1 MATEEQ
7 MLIVQMR
14 EKEVADYDTNISNYQ
29 HILTTVDGNWDEDLV
44 HLKNL
49 EIQEAARQCPLNRL
63 DRLANL
69 QLHDQMSNLLKTEIV
84 ERTKANA
91 ILQALKVQ
99 FGIN

>member
-1 MATEEQ
+1 MPTEEQ
-7 MLIVQMR
+7 SLIIQMR
-14 EKEVADYDTNISNYQ
+14 EKEVADYDINIANYQ
-29 HILTTVDGNWDEDLV
+29 YILTTVDGNWDEDLL

-49 EIQEAARQCPLNRL
+49 EVQEAARQCPLNRL
-63 DRLANL
+63 DRLASL
-69 QLHDQMSNLLKTEIV
+69 QLHDQISNLLKTEVV